1 VAAKRDLRTYL
12 EQSYPKTSQRMPDG
26 VVNTLNGP
34 YRAWYAIGYGRYL
47 VGALLMA
54 TIPILMEP
62 EILGDFIPALEG
74 SVEGVESPIP
84 FLQGGFGIRVLVVT
98 GIWIL
103 LALGLSV
110 VVGMAGLLD
119 LGYVAFF
126 MLGAYTTAF
135 LTESGGEEQFHF
147 AVWPNVASLPFAV
160 LICVLAG
167 VALGIPTLRLRG
179 DYLAI
184 VTLGFHEI
192 VRQSANNLTITNG
205 SRGIPGIER
214 PDLGLPESWGE
225 FAVLSSHNYWIF
237 LLIPAIILAVI
248 MIRHLEDS
256 RVGRYWTAI
265 REDEV
270 AAAAMGVP
278 VVKMKVLAFAI
289 GASTSGVAG
298 WIFAGYATFISP
310 NNFPLLYSILILC
323 AVVIGGL
330 GSISGAVVGAVL
342 VQGLPELVR
351 EASGGRT
358 IFGFDPETGRIAVF
372 GFLLVVVMIF
382 RPGGLLAPR
391 RRRIELS
398 EASAAEGVII
408 DESAQPS
415 KDEAAFAASMHD
427 SSQQKEGS

>member
-1 VAAKRDLRTYL
+1 MAKNKDLRSYL
-12 EQSYPKTSQRMPDG
+12 KSNYPRTAERVPDG
-26 VVNTLNGP
+26 VISVAAVP
-34 YRAWYAIGYGRYL
+34 FRAWNSIGYFRY
-47 VGALLMA
+47 VIAALLMA
-54 TIPILMEP
+54 CVPILMDP
-62 EILGDFIPALEG
+62 EIIPALEG
-74 SVEGVESPIP
+74 VESPVP
-84 FLQGGFGIRVLVVT
+84 LLSGGFGIRVLVMT

-126 MLGAYTTAF
+126 MIGAYTTAF
-135 LTESGGEEQFHF
+135 MTESGGAEQFHI
-147 AVWPNVASLPFAV
+147 VIWPNVAALPFAV
-160 LICVLAG
+160 LLCVLAG

-192 VRQSANNLTITNG
+192 VRQTANNLTITNG

-214 PDLGLPESWGE
+214 PDIGLPEWGE
-225 FAVLSSHNYWIF
+225 FSVLASENYWFF

-298 WIFAGYATFISP
+298 WIFSGYATFISP
-310 NNFPLLYSILILC
+310 NNFPLLYSILILA

-330 GSISGAVVGAVL
+330 GSISGAVLGAIL
-342 VQGLPELVR
+342 VQGLPEIVR
-351 EASGGRT
+351 EASGGQT
-358 IFGFDPETGRIAVF
+358 IFGFDPETGRIAIF

-408 DESAQPS
+408 DESAKPS
-415 KDEAAFAASMHD
+415 KDEIEFAATGPD
-427 SSQQKEGS
+427 TRDRGGK

>member
-1 VAAKRDLRTYL
+1 MAQNKNLRVYL
-12 EQSYPKTSQRMPDG
+12 DNNYPKTSERLPDS
-26 VVNTLNGP
+26 VVNVLGVP
-34 YRAWYAIGYGRYL
+34 FAGWRSIGYFRYL
-47 VGALLMA
+47 IGAGLMA
-54 TIPILMEP
+54 LIPIAMENDLVP
-62 EILGDFIPALEG
+62 YL
-74 SVEGVESPIP
+74 S
-84 FLQGGFGIRVLVVT
+84 GGFGVRVLVLT

-126 MLGAYTTAF
+126 MIGAYTTA
-135 LTESGGEEQFHF
+135 LMTESGAEDQFHI
-147 AVWPNVASLPFAV
+147 VEWPNVAALPFAF
-160 LICVLAG
+160 LACVLAG
-167 VALGIPTLRLRG
+167 VALGLPTLRLRG

-192 VRQSANNLTITNG
+192 VRQTANNLEITNG
-205 SRGIPGIER
+205 SRGIPGISR
-214 PDLGLPESWGE
+214 PDLGFVEMD
-225 FAVLSSHNYWIF
+225 VLHSEWYWWF
-237 LLIPAIILAVI
+237 LLIPAIILATI
-248 MIRHLEDS
+248 MIQHLEDS
-256 RVGRYWTAI
+256 RIGRYWTAI

-310 NNFPLLYSILILC
+310 NNFPLLFSILILS

-330 GSISGAVVGAVL
+330 GSISGAVLGAVL
-342 VQGLPELVR
+342 VQGLPEVIR
-351 EASGGRT
+351 EASGGAT

-398 EASAAEGVII
+398 EAGAAEGVITTE
-408 DESAQPS
+408 DVDAVDQPWES
-415 KDEAAFAASMHD
+415 EAATVSEARR
-427 SSQQKEGS
+427 EGES

>member
-1 VAAKRDLRTYL
+1 VPQNKDLRVYL
-12 EQSYPKTSQRMPDG
+12 DNNYPKTSQRLPDG
-26 VVNTLNGP
+26 VVGALGVP
-34 YRAWYAIGYGRYL
+34 FKAWLSIGYGRYL
-47 VGALLMA
+47 FGIVIMA
-54 TIPILMEP
+54 
-62 EILGDFIPALEG
+62 A
-74 SVEGVESPIP
+74 IP
-84 FLQGGFGIRVLVVT
+84 FLMDADIIPVLQGGFGIRVLVVT
-98 GIWIL
+98 GIWAL

-119 LGYVAFF
+119 LGYVAFY
-126 MLGAYTTAF
+126 MIGAYTTA
-135 LTESGGEEQFHF
+135 LMTSSGGTEQFH
-147 AVWPNVASLPFAV
+147 VVIWPNVAALPFAI
-160 LICVLAG
+160 LLCVLAG
-167 VALGIPTLRLRG
+167 VTLGIPTLRLRG

-192 VRQSANNLTITNG
+192 VRQTANNLTITNG

-214 PDLGLPESWGE
+214 PSFGVDFIE
-225 FAVLSSHNYWIF
+225 FSVLDSKNYWLY

-270 AAAAMGVP
+270 AASAMGVP

-298 WIFAGYATFISP
+298 WIFAGYATYISP
-310 NNFPLLYSILILC
+310 NNFPLLYSILILA

-330 GSISGAVVGAVL
+330 GSISGAVLGAVL
-342 VQGLPELVR
+342 VQGLPEVVR
-351 EASGGRT
+351 ELSGGQT

-372 GFLLVVVMIF
+372 GFLLIVVMIF

-391 RRRIELS
+391 RRRVELS
-398 EASAAEGVII
+398 EAGVAEGIII
-408 DESAQPS
+408 DETSKRS
-415 KDEAAFAASMHD
+415 KDELEFAAQ
-427 SSQQKEGS
+427 SSATGPKEGG

>member
-1 VAAKRDLRTYL
+1 MAKTKDLRTYL
-12 EQSYPKTSQRMPDG
+12 DNNYPKVAERVPDG
-26 VVNTLNGP
+26 VVKVAAVP
-34 YRAWYAIGYGRYL
+34 FRAWNSIGYFRYL

-54 TIPILMEP
+54 CVPILMDP
-62 EILGDFIPALEG
+62 EIIPAFEG
-74 SVEGVESPIP
+74 AESPIP
-84 FLQGGFGIRVLVVT
+84 LLSGGFGIRVLVVT

-126 MLGAYTTAF
+126 MIGAYTTAF
-135 LTESGGEEQFHF
+135 MTESGGAEQFHI
-147 AVWPNVASLPFAV
+147 VIWPNVAALPFAV
-160 LICVLAG
+160 LLCVLAG

-192 VRQSANNLTITNG
+192 VRQTANNLTITNG

-214 PDLGLPESWGE
+214 PDIGLPEWGE
-225 FAVLSSHNYWIF
+225 FSVLASENYWFF

-310 NNFPLLYSILILC
+310 NNFPLLYSILILA

-330 GSISGAVVGAVL
+330 GSISGAVLGAIL
-342 VQGLPELVR
+342 VQGLPEIVR
-351 EASGGRT
+351 EASGGQT
-358 IFGFDPETGRIAVF
+358 IFGFDPETGRIAIF

-382 RPGGLLAPR
+382 RPGGLLAPK

-408 DESAQPS
+408 DETAKPS
-415 KDEAAFAASMHD
+415 RDEIEFAATGPD
-427 SSQQKEGS
+427 NRDRGGA

>member
-1 VAAKRDLRTYL
+1 MAKERDLRSYL
-12 EQSYPKTSQRMPDG
+12 NNNYPKTSQRAPDG
-26 VVNTLNGP
+26 LVKVADPFFKG
-34 YRAWYAIGYGRYL
+34 WGAIGYGRYL
-47 VGALLMA
+47 VGAAIMLA
-54 TIPILMEP
+54 IPILIDP
-62 EILGDFIPALEG
+62 EIIPALEG
-74 SVEGVESPIP
+74 VDSPIP
-84 FLQGGFGIRVLVVT
+84 FIQGGFGIRVLVVT

-135 LTESGGEEQFHF
+135 MTPSGGEDQFHI
-147 AVWPNVASLPFAV
+147 VEWPNVAALPFAV

-192 VRQSANNLTITNG
+192 VRQTANNLTITNG

-214 PDLGLPESWGE
+214 PSLGLPLSLGGINTE
-225 FAVLSSHNYWIF
+225 FGVLSSHTYWMF
-237 LLIPAIILAVI
+237 LLVPAIILAVI

-270 AAAAMGVP
+270 AASAMGVP

-310 NNFPLLYSILILC
+310 NNFPLLYSILILA

-330 GSISGAVVGAVL
+330 GSISGAVLGAIL
-342 VQGLPELVR
+342 VTGLPEVVR
-351 EASGGRT
+351 EASGGQT
-358 IFGFDPETGRIAVF
+358 IFGFDPETGRIAIF

-382 RPGGLLAPR
+382 RPGGLLAPK

-415 KDEAAFAASMHD
+415 KEELEYAATIHEEA
-427 SSQQKEGS
+427 QRKEGD